1 MTTVGTPRRWA
12 CRSALVPIAPG
23 VNACTRSGPNACSD
37 SWILWLRRGGPKRLT
52 PTEWYAA
59 GPVPAVR
66 IRTSWPVATSRS
78 ATCRTVPA
86 VPVSRGSN
94 DSVTR
99 AIRRGL
105 VGCLMC
111 RACRRPAT

>member
-1 MTTVGTPRRWA
+1 MPRRTA
-12 CRSALVPIAPG
+12 CLSALVPIGPG

-37 SWILWLRRGGPKRLT
+37 SWSWWLRRGRPNRLT

-59 GPVPAVR
+59 GPAPAVR

-99 AIRRGL
+99 AIRRGRL
-105 VGCLMC
+105 LFTGSTVPCSSDLAV
-111 RACRRPAT
+111 RSA